1 MFGKAALGVCGW
13 CERCTFKAS
22 CAALVAVG
30 TICLAVG
37 IVQKLRSFVTPTEYI
52 DRCVCVCVCVCVCE
66 CVGEEGS
73 GQPRWM
79 VYVCTVWAES

>member
-1 MFGKAALGVCGW
+1 MFCKAALRVCGW

-22 CAALVAVG
+22 CAALVAVR

-52 DRCVCVCVCVCVCE
+52 DRWCMFVWC
-66 CVGEEGS
+66 GRGANYAGWDGS
-73 GQPRWM
+73 TCM
-79 VYVCTVWAES
+79 